1 MVFNIKKITGILI
14 LFICFLHCSCD
25 QEETVPLES
34 IDLIDHFIEQA
45 EDKTKT
51 KEKRKK
57 YLDSAYTIYNTLED
71 NTYKRKKID
80 KISGTHY
87 RLKEFEISKKL
98 DEEMLK
104 LSKQLNDSLGIAKSY
119 SNLGIYYRRN
129 LNLDSAYYF
138 FYQANKL
145 YFSFD
150 LNSSFKPTDYF
161 FYHGITLV
169 DLAKLSRKVKDY
181 NQSEALA
188 IQAIER
194 FKISGNLSYIPLS
207 YNSLGISSKDL
218 GNYEEAILYYKK
230 AIEYAKNTK
239 KEIFYLSQSNNN
251 IGTVYKSQKKYD
263 LAVTHYRKGL
273 SYADFLSK
281 NPKHEAR
288 LLDNLGYVKFLAN
301 KNNDSSLFLFNKAYR
316 IRDSVKDMYGLST
329 SFLHLSEYYES
340 QGNQYLARMFAKKSK
355 ENATK
360 DRDND
365 DLLQAYNLLALV
377 CIPEEGQK
385 YAMKY
390 IHLNDSLTQRD
401 NLFKNQFARIR
412 YESNTLQKENEQK
425 SKEIQQVQDQNTI
438 YLLGIILLCT
448 LIGFVIYFA
457 IQRNKYLKQQ
467 SKIIQFQTAYET
479 ETRIAKQLHDE
490 LGNDIFQVMTQY
502 QNTPNYNPQLL
513 EKLNKSYTKAR
524 DISRENSDFEI
535 DVTFEKEL
543 KNMLQN
549 YTNKD
554 LLLVQKGVDTI
565 LWKHTNSTIKIA
577 TYRVLQE
584 LMTNMQKHS
593 QADRVAVIFANE
605 GKSIQIN
612 YTDNGIGID
621 TTQLISK
628 NGLRNIQKRIEA
640 IGGTITFD
648 TQKNK
653 GFKARIVIPV

>member
-1 MVFNIKKITGILI
+1 MVFDTKKITGILI
-14 LFICFLHCSCD
+14 LFICQVFSSCD
-25 QEETVPLES
+25 QEEAVVSES
-34 IDLIDHFIEQA
+34 IDPIEKYIQQA

-51 KEKRKK
+51 KEERKK
-57 YLDSAYTIYNTLED
+57 YLDSAYAFYSTLED
-71 NTYKRKKID
+71 NKYKREKIND
-80 KISGTHY
+80 LSNAFY
-87 RLKEFEISKKL
+87 NLKEFEISKDL
-98 DEEMLK
+98 DKEMLK
-104 LSKQLNDSLGIAKSY
+104 LSKQINDSLGLAESY
-119 SNLGIYYRRN
+119 SSLGMHFRKK
-129 LNLDSAYYF
+129 LNLDSAYYY

-150 LNSSFKPTDYF
+150 VNSNFEPKMYF
-161 FYHGITLV
+161 YDHGKVLI
-169 DLAKLSRKVKDY
+169 DLSKLARKVKDY
-181 NQSEALA
+181 NQSEELA
-188 IQAIER
+188 SQAIER
-194 FKISGNLSYIPLS
+194 FKVSGNLSYIPLS

-218 GNYEEAILYYKK
+218 GRYKEAISYYKK
-230 AIEYAKNTK
+230 TIEYAKNTK

-263 LAVTHYRKGL
+263 LAVIHYLKGL
-273 SYADFLSK
+273 SFTNFLSK

-301 KNNDSSLFLFNKAYR
+301 KDNDSSLFLFKKAYR
-316 IRDSVKDMYGLST
+316 IRDSVNDIYGLST
-329 SFLHLSEYYES
+329 SFLHLSEYYQS
-340 QGNQYLARMFAKKSK
+340 QGNQDLARIFAKKSK
-355 ENATK
+355 ENAIN

-365 DLLQAYNLLALV
+365 DLLQAYRLLAE
-377 CIPEEGQK
+377 ISHSNEGQQ

-401 NLFKNQFARIR
+401 NQYKNQFARIR
-412 YESNTLQKENEQK
+412 YESDTLQKENEQK

-438 YLLGIILLCT
+438 YLLGIVLLCT

-467 SKIIQFQTAYET
+467 SKMIQFQTAYET
-479 ETRIAKQLHDE
+479 ETRIAKRLHDE

-535 DVTFEKEL
+535 DETFEEEL
-543 KNMLQN
+543 RNMLQN
-549 YTNKD
+549 YTNKSM
-554 LLLVQKGVDTI
+554 LLIQRGVDTI
-565 LWKHTNSTIKIA
+565 SWEHTDSTIKIA

-593 QADRVAVIFANE
+593 QADRVAVVFTKENKNIH
-605 GKSIQIN
+605 IN
-612 YTDNGIGID
+612 YSDNGIGMD
-621 TTQLISK
+621 TTQFISK
-628 NGLRNIQKRIEA
+628 NGLRNTQKRIEA

-648 TQKNK
+648 TEKNT
-653 GFKARIVIPV
+653 GFKARIAIPV